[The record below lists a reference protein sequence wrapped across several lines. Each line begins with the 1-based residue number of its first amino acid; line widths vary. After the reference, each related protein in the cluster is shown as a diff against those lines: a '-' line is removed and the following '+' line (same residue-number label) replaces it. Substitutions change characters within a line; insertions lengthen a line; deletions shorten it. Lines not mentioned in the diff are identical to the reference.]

1 MFIVKYIVIRKAM
14 CLVLVV
20 DKGVCEYTGTHDSGV
35 SEIFGV
41 YKLLRVANYNM
52 YYELV
57 IIICMERYEGE

>member
-20 DKGVCEYTGTHDSGV
+20 DKGVCEYTGARDSGV

-41 YKLLRVANYNM
+41 YKLLRVANYN
-52 YYELV
+52 
-57 IIICMERYEGE
+57 ICITNW

>member
-1 MFIVKYIVIRKAM
+1 MFIVKDIVIREAM

-20 DKGVCEYTGTHDSGV
+20 DKGVREYAGAHDSGV

-41 YKLLRVANYNM
+41 YKLLIVANYNM

-57 IIICMERYEGE
+57 IIICMERSEGE

>member
-20 DKGVCEYTGTHDSGV
+20 DKCVCEYAGAHDSGV
-35 SEIFGV
+35 SEIFRV